1 MNKTMITAVA
11 ALFMLAPNLADAK
24 AQEINQQLEI
34 PANARVVIDTM
45 RGEVDILGADTN
57 LAKVTGKLDVNA
69 EGFIFELAGDTLTI
83 KVKMPKRGNFSDND
97 GNDLVITLPKSVRV
111 DAQSVSAD
119 FDVENFAGNMNIRTV
134 SGDVDAKALSGAVAI
149 ETVSGDIEADKL
161 AGEIMLKSVSGD
173 VSDDGSDSPRATYS
187 TVSGDIEAKTNALVV
202 RAEAVSGDVKLV
214 LASVDSLHV
223 NSVSGDVEL
232 HTALNKQARVNIE
245 TVSGSM
251 QMKLAGALHADIN
264 ANANAGGK
272 IINRLND
279 VTSTKPKYGPG
290 ESLSLQLGE
299 RSGSMRL
306 STVSGDIELSQ
317 QK

>member
-1 MNKTMITAVA
+1 MNKIMTAAVA
-11 ALFMLAPNLADAK
+11 VLMMVAPNWAEAK
-24 AQEINQQLEI
+24 AQQVNQQLEI

-45 RGEVDILGADTN
+45 RGEVDILGADTSV
-57 LAKVTGKLDVNA
+57 AKVTGKLDENA
-69 EGFIFELAGDTLTI
+69 EAFIFELAGDTLTI
-83 KVKMPKRGNFSDND
+83 KVKMPKRGNFSNND

-119 FDVENFAGNMNIRTV
+119 FEVENFTGNMNIRTV
-134 SGDVDAKALSGAVAI
+134 SGDVDAQLLSGGVAI

-173 VSDDGSDSPRATYS
+173 VTDSGSDSPRATYS
-187 TVSGDIEAKTNALVV
+187 SVSGDIKAKTNALVV
-202 RAEAVSGDVKLV
+202 RAEAVSGDVKLG

-223 NSVSGDVEL
+223 NSVSGDVAL
-232 HTALNKQARVNIE
+232 NTALNKQARVNIE

-251 QMKLAGALHADIN
+251 QLKLAGALHTDIN

-279 VTSTKPKYGPG
+279 VKSTKPKYGPG

-306 STVSGDIELSQ
+306 STVSGNIELAQ
-317 QK
+317 Q